1 MSMPVHPEPDR
12 SNDVASRAPVM
23 LPLVLG
29 GAMAGA
35 AVVAWV
41 KLNGLALTV
50 GHAGVI
56 AFAVLVVVTGALARR
71 APKLALYSC
80 FAAGIFG
87 YLAWTWGY
95 DVVSFPYVDMI
106 RPWGMDKG
114 PYPVLRPMLGYL
126 LCLGF
131 VPVMLGAH
139 GVRRWAFA
147 AMAVLSLGIGVQ
159 FWASRQWFDMDMV
172 AEEHIYP
179 DMPAFL
185 PRPGWVGR
193 GESPMVVDGHIARV
207 HWTEYSFIAYGVQA
221 LPFVARREE
230 LLARLAWGL
239 VADMEQPGDGPAA
252 AAAVS
257 RRSTAR
263 MVGWSTAIAASWAQL
278 YYQVGALPVLVGLVG
293 LCAAVP
299 GWARVGRA
307 LLWLTR
313 VGVWGVP
320 LTNLF
325 LLVVGFAGGLPEV
338 TMAWGEATAVVLGLL
353 AAVAAVDFAG
363 SQLGRRAT

>member
-1 MSMPVHPEPDR
+1 MTLAG
-12 SNDVASRAPVM
+12 VA
-23 LPLVLG
+23 
-29 GAMAGA
+29 
-35 AVVAWV
+35 AWV
-41 KLNGLALTV
+41 GLNGLRLTV

-56 AFAVLVVVTGALARR
+56 GFALLVVATGAFAHR
-71 APKLALYSC
+71 APKVALSTC

-114 PYPVLRPMLGYL
+114 PYPVFRPMLGYL

-131 VPVMLGAH
+131 VPIVLGAR
-139 GVRRWAFA
+139 GWRRWAFA
-147 AMAVLSLGIGVQ
+147 LLAVASLGIAVQ

-172 AEEHIYP
+172 SDEDIYP

-185 PRPGWVGR
+185 PRPGRVGA

-221 LPFVARREE
+221 LPYVARREE
-230 LLARLAWGL
+230 LLGRLAWGL
-239 VADMEQPGDGPAA
+239 VADLEQRGRSGSAST
-252 AAAVS
+252 S
-257 RRSTAR
+257 RTSTAR
-263 MVGWSTAIAASWAQL
+263 GIGWSTAIAASWGQL

-293 LCAAVP
+293 VCAAAP
-299 GWARVGRA
+299 SWSRAGRA

-313 VGVWGVP
+313 LGVWGVP
-320 LTNLF
+320 LANLF
-325 LLVVGFAGGLPEV
+325 LLAVGAGGGLPEV
-338 TMAWGEATAVVLGLL
+338 TRAWGEASAVVFGLL
-353 AAVAAVDFAG
+353 AAVAAVDYAG
-363 SQLGRRAT
+363 SELGRRAA